1 MDLLSETSQVAHGQG
16 RSLNDLST
24 DIGDLK
30 TTVEGLRGETS
41 KHAKDM
47 EGLRGEVGKQ
57 GKEVESLRGE
67 VGKQGKEVE
76 SLRGEVGKQ
85 GKEVESLRG
94 EVAGSVREAAAAVER
109 AREGASVGE
118 RLDGRVKE
126 VEGSVADIKAAWK
139 AGEGAERARVLGRVE
154 GLAGSREGSCT

>member
-47 EGLRGEVGKQ
+47 EG
-57 GKEVESLRGE
+57 
-67 VGKQGKEVE
+67 
-76 SLRGEVGKQ
+76 LRGEVGKQ

>member
-1 MDLLSETSQVAHGQG
+1 MEGVERSLRDAVDLLSETSQVAHGQG

-47 EGLRGEVGKQ
+47 EG
-57 GKEVESLRGE
+57 LRGE

>member
-47 EGLRGEVGKQ
+47 EG
-57 GKEVESLRGE
+57 LRGE